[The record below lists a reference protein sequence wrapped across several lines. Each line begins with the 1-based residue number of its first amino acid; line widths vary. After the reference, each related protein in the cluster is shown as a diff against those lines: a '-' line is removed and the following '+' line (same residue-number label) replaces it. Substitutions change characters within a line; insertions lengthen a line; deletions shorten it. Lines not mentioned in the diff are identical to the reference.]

1 MGSDDPVAVL
11 FGLSMDDEVFLLSR
25 VREEYL
31 HRGDNDAA
39 VLLDAG
45 LPEPEYEA
53 VAVLGTDP
61 EPAFESA

>member
-1 MGSDDPVAVL
+1 MGSDDPVRPVH
-11 FGLSMDDEVFLLSR
+11 DEAARRGNWWLPGWLDRLLPD
-25 VREEYL
+25 VDIEA
-31 HRGDNDAA
+31 G
-39 VLLDAG
+39 AG